1 MNAVP
6 RLTVLILLCPLALVA
21 QYDLLIKGGHVIDA
35 KNDIDQAMDVAVQDG
50 KIAAVEA
57 GIDESKAKKVIDAA
71 GLYVTPGLIDIH
83 VHVYAGTGIRALTG
97 DSSVY
102 PDGHSFRSGVTTMV
116 DVGSSGWRNF
126 PDFKQRVIDRAKT
139 RVLAMLNIVGGG
151 MGGGAIEQNLD
162 DMDAQATAKVAKQYA
177 DTVVGIKTAHYSG
190 PEWIPV
196 DRAIEAGKLAN
207 IPIMVDFG
215 IFHPA
220 RPFEELV
227 TKRLRPGDM
236 YTHTF
241 LGRVPMLDEN
251 GKVRPYLFEA
261 QKRGVKFD
269 VGHGGGSF
277 WWRLAAPA
285 LKQGFIPDSIS
296 TDLHIGSMNAGM
308 KNMLNVMSKILSHGV
323 SLQDVVSKSTWQPA
337 QQIKRPELGHLSVG
351 AVADVAV
358 IRMDEGSFGFLD
370 VRKAR
375 AMGNR
380 LLTAELTLKDG
391 QIMWDLNGLAG
402 TPWEKYYSDPEK
414 RN

>member
-1 MNAVP
+1 MNAVS
-6 RLTVLILLCPLALVA
+6 RLIVLILLCPLALLA

-35 KNDIDQAMDVAVQDG
+35 KNDIDQVRDVAIQDG

-57 GIDESKAKKVIDAA
+57 GIDESKAKKVIDAG
-71 GLYVTPGLIDIH
+71 GLYVTPGLVDIH

-139 RVLAMLNIVGGG
+139 RVLVMLNIVGGG

-196 DRAIEAGKLAN
+196 DRAIEAGGLAN

-215 IFHPA
+215 LFHPA

-323 SLQDVVSKSTWQPA
+323 SLQDVVNKSTWQPA
-337 QQIKRPELGHLSVG
+337 QQIKRTELGHLSVG
-351 AVADVAV
+351 AVADVAL
-358 IRMDEGSFGFLD
+358 IRMDEGTFGFLD

>member
-1 MNAVP
+1 MNAVS
-6 RLTVLILLCPLALVA
+6 RLIVLILLCPLALLA

-35 KNDIDQAMDVAVQDG
+35 KNDIDQVMDVAIQDG

-57 GIDESKAKKVIDAA
+57 GIDESKAEKVIDAS

-139 RVLAMLNIVGGG
+139 RVLVMLNIVGGG

-196 DRAIEAGKLAN
+196 DRAIEAGGLAN

-215 IFHPA
+215 LFHPA

-323 SLQDVVSKSTWQPA
+323 SLQDVVNKSTWQPA
-337 QQIKRPELGHLSVG
+337 QQIKRTELGHLSVG

-358 IRMDEGSFGFLD
+358 IRMDEGTFGFLD

-391 QIMWDLNGLAG
+391 QTMWDLNGLAG
-402 TPWEKYYSDPEK
+402 TAWEKYYSDPEK

>member
-1 MNAVP
+1 MNAVS
-6 RLTVLILLCPLALVA
+6 RLIVLILLCPLALLA

-35 KNDIDQAMDVAVQDG
+35 KNDIDQVMDVAIQDG

-57 GIDESKAKKVIDAA
+57 GIDESKAKKVIDAS

-83 VHVYAGTGIRALTG
+83 VHVYAVTGIRALTG

-139 RVLAMLNIVGGG
+139 RVLVMLNIVGGG

-196 DRAIEAGKLAN
+196 DRAIEAGGLAN

-215 IFHPA
+215 LFHPA

-308 KNMLNVMSKILSHGV
+308 KNMLNVMSKILNHGV
-323 SLQDVVSKSTWQPA
+323 SLQDVVNKSTWQPA
-337 QQIKRPELGHLSVG
+337 QQIKRTELGHLSVG

-358 IRMDEGSFGFLD
+358 IRMDEGTFGFLD

-391 QIMWDLNGLAG
+391 QTMWDLNGLAG

>member
-1 MNAVP
+1 MNAVS
-6 RLTVLILLCPLALVA
+6 RLIVLILLCPLALLA

-35 KNDIDQAMDVAVQDG
+35 KNDIDQVMDVAIQDG

-57 GIDESKAKKVIDAA
+57 GIDESKAEKVIDAS

-139 RVLAMLNIVGGG
+139 RVLVMLNIVGGG

-196 DRAIEAGKLAN
+196 DRAIEAGGLAN

-215 IFHPA
+215 LFHPA

-323 SLQDVVSKSTWQPA
+323 SLQDVVNKSTWQPA
-337 QQIKRPELGHLSVG
+337 QQIKRTELGHLSVG

-358 IRMDEGSFGFLD
+358 IRMDEGTFGFLD

-391 QIMWDLNGLAG
+391 QIMWDLNGLGG

>member
-261 QKRGVKFD
+261 QKRSVKFD

>member
-116 DVGSSGWRNF
+116 DVGSSGWHNF

-139 RVLAMLNIVGGG
+139 RVLAMLNIVGDG